1 MTTSAPGWCPSAT
14 GCSATRRT
22 SWPSCSAPS
31 ASCCSSA
38 APTSQICC
46 WPQAPPGRRSLRC
59 EPRRAQAGGG
69 WCSSCSRRT
78 CCWHSSAGVFG
89 VLLAMA
95 GTRLFPFIAPAEFP
109 QLMRHLSIDARVL
122 AFAVG
127 ISMLS
132 SLVFGLVPA
141 LRASRVNLIDALK
154 EGGRTAGSV
163 RRGGRNAL
171 LVAEVSLAMVLL
183 VGAGLLLRGLMAE
196 QRKLP
201 GFDPERLLTSHVL
214 LAGPKYFSKT
224 PHDTNIVTPQVEVF
238 YDQLVERVRAMP
250 GVTRAGI
257 ISRLPMNVW
266 MHGFTVV
273 GRPATGRWPSTD
285 GRFHGGRPAGAGD
298 ARDPGDARPRDRS
311 AGRRIG
317 ALGRRDQ
324 QELRGPP
331 LPGPGSLWDRPFRC
345 GSAGEASPGRWKS
358 RSRDKSSASSRT

>member
-1 MTTSAPGWCPSAT
+1 MPVRDWMFGDTTNTLAFLLGTVSFVLLIGCANVANLLLASGAARQKEFALRAAT
-14 GCSATRRT
+14 GA
-22 SWPSCSAPS
+22 
-31 ASCCSSA
+31 
-38 APTSQICC
+38 
-46 WPQAPPGRRSLRC
+46 GRRRLVRQLLT
-59 EPRRAQAGGG
+59 ENLLLAILGG
-69 WCSSCSRRT
+69 
-78 CCWHSSAGVFG
+78 VLG

-95 GTRLFPFIAPAEFP
+95 GIQLFPFIAPAEFP
-109 QLMRHLSIDARVL
+109 QLIRHFSIDARVL

-127 ISMLS
+127 ISVLS

-171 LVAEVSLAMVLL
+171 LVAEVSLAMVLV

-196 QRKLP
+196 ERRLP

-214 LAGPKYFSKT
+214 LAGPRYFSKT
-224 PHDTNIVTPQVEVF
+224 PHDTNLVTPQVEAF

-273 GRPATGRWPSTD
+273 GKPQPSDGHRLMADFTEVDPQALETLGIRVMRGRGIETQDVASAPWVAVINKSFAD
-285 GRFHGGRPAGAGD
+285 RHF
-298 ARDPGDARPRDRS
+298 PGQNPLGQAIQVW
-311 AGRRIG
+311 IG
-317 ALGRRDQ
+317 WEG
-324 QELRGPP
+324 
-331 LPGPGSLWDRPFRC
+331 
-345 GSAGEASPGRWKS
+345 SPGRSKS
-358 RSRDKSSASSRT
+358 HSRDKSSASSRT